1 MSEKKKYYWLR
12 LKRDFF
18 KRHDITIIESME
30 NGKDYILFYL
40 KLLCE
45 SVDHEGNLRFSDEI
59 PYDDKMLSVI
69 TDTNID
75 IVRSAIKIF
84 TGLGMIELMDDGTY
98 FMSGIEKLMG
108 SETDKHVREQNRI
121 RQQRYRDKKRLG
133 MNNNICVYCGSDGDT
148 IDHIIPKA
156 VGGSDDASNI
166 VHACLKCN
174 MKKNDLPLDRFL
186 NNKIL
191 DGENVDVDGIL
202 INPKLNK
209 YVTFD
214 YYKKRFE
221 PLEALHNEM
230 SRATCNGELEI
241 EKELD
246 KELEIEKKKKPVKHT
261 YGEYGHVRLTDKE
274 RDTLMN
280 EFGESET
287 SEAIKYLDEYIEMKG
302 YKAQSHYLCIRKW
315 VFDAVRRDKDKTPS
329 KNQSLAEKWGVTL

>member
-1 MSEKKKYYWLR
+1 MAKSKRYFWLQ

-18 KRHDITIIESME
+18 KRHDIKIVEAMP

-59 PYDDKMLSVI
+59 PYNEQMLSTI
-69 TDTNID
+69 TNTNID
-75 IVRSAIKIF
+75 IVRTAIEVF
-84 TGLGMIELMDDGTY
+84 TKLGMMDILDDGTFY
-98 FMSGIEKLMG
+98 MKGVERMIGCATQDEHTRESTRLRVQAFRERQKLAQIE
-108 SETDKHVREQNRI
+108 DD
-121 RQQRYRDKKRLG
+121 RY
-133 MNNNICVYCGSDGDT
+133 
-148 IDHIIPKA
+148 
-156 VGGSDDASNI
+156 SN
-166 VHACLKCN
+166 
-174 MKKNDLPLDRFL
+174 
-186 NNKIL
+186 
-191 DGENVDVDGIL
+191 
-202 INPKLNK
+202 
-209 YVTFD
+209 
-214 YYKKRFE
+214 
-221 PLEALHNEM
+221 
-230 SRATCNGELEI
+230 ATCNGELEI

-246 KELEIEKKKKPVKHT
+246 KELEIKIKKKNKPVKHT